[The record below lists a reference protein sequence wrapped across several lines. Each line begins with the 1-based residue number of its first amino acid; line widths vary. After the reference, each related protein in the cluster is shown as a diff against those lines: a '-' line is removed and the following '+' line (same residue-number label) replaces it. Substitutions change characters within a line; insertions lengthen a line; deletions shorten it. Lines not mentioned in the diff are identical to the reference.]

1 MSEYLKT
8 IVTSV
13 FAVGIISVLF
23 SKDGFGKYVG
33 VLSSIIV
40 ITIIA
45 SPIINNSQK
54 NLDFEALD
62 IEELE
67 FNTNS
72 YIMEEFEKEL
82 SEKVSDKLKSATG
95 IEFSVTVYANKVDEI
110 VEIEK
115 IEIAPYSKEYVTI
128 VSEYLEVDER
138 RIVQK

>member
-8 IVTSV
+8 IVASV

>member
-8 IVTSV
+8 IVASV

-95 IEFSVTVYANKVDEI
+95 IEFSVTVYANKTDEV

-115 IEIAPYSKEYVTI
+115 IEIAPYSKEYVTVI
-128 VSEYLEVDER
+128 SEYLEVDER